1 MYSTTK
7 FDRDKRFALTGAE
20 KLCVTWALKQ
30 MVRIRPKK
38 DAFWISA
45 FIIKL
50 YPSENIYG
58 YLHKREAR
66 TARLSIRIFGGAQF
80 VKPNSQ
86 VLTANLLEKL
96 DFMLSKRNPKSGR

>member
-7 FDRDKRFALTGAE
+7 FDKDKRYALTGAE

-30 MVRIRPKK
+30 MVKIRPRKEV
-38 DAFWISA
+38 FWMQA
-45 FIIKL
+45 LIINL

-66 TARLSIRIFGGAQF
+66 MARLSIRVFGGIQF

-86 VLTANLLEKL
+86 ILTINLLEKL
-96 DFMLSKRNPKSGR
+96 DFMLSKKSPKEKV